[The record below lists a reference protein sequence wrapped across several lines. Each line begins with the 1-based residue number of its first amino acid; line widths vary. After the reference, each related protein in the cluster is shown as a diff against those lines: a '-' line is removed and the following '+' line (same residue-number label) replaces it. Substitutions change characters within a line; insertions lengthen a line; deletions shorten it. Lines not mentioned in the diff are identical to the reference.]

1 MLQPFSRLRRG
12 VRRIRQDE
20 RVSKCLWCHAPVR
33 LAIAAKHRGVCPL
46 CIAEIAEL
54 RWRVV
59 YDRDRGIG
67 AIPRNLRASYKL

>member
-1 MLQPFSRLRRG
+1 
-12 VRRIRQDE
+12 
-20 RVSKCLWCHAPVR
+20 VR